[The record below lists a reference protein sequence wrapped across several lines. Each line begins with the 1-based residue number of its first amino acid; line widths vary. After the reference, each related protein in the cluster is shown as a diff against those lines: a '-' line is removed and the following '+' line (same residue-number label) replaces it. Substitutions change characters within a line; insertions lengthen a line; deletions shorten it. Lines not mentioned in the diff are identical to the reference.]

1 MIPALIAKDLNLLAR
16 DRSFHVALA
25 VYLLVYLAA
34 GFIFF
39 SGFLFAN
46 PNSFAAMS
54 SLLVFRITAL
64 LGCVLAALTPWLVL
78 RMNEQDLG
86 SELTPLGPAILAVPW
101 KIMLSKVIAS
111 AICLWSLLILAL
123 PVLCLARLLGATT
136 FRQIG
141 WALTDTFVFL
151 LVLTLLI
158 LHMKLQLRGWLSS
171 WILSYAALGV
181 LAIVWYRIWDS
192 FGREPCSQIFM
203 LLLVFFAAL
212 LFPHGNR
219 VLSYERN

>member
-1 MIPALIAKDLNLLAR
+1 
-16 DRSFHVALA
+16 
-25 VYLLVYLAA
+25 
-34 GFIFF
+34 
-39 SGFLFAN
+39 
-46 PNSFAAMS
+46 
-54 SLLVFRITAL
+54 
-64 LGCVLAALTPWLVL
+64 
-78 RMNEQDLG
+78 
-86 SELTPLGPAILAVPW
+86 LGPAILAVPW